1 MRYVASL
8 LAVLG
13 AVWLGLS
20 GHLEPLLLGLGLL
33 SCVAVVA
40 LARRM
45 RLIDNEG
52 APIQLSLRAL
62 AYTPWLLWQ
71 IFRANVDVALRILHP
86 RMPIDPRVI
95 RVKAGQRS
103 DVARV
108 VYANSITLTPGTI
121 SLVVQDNRIQVH
133 AIDKSGLEQ
142 LKQDEMNRRV
152 AQIEGR
158 QP

>member
-20 GHLEPLLLGLGLL
+20 GHFESLLLGLGLL
-33 SCVAVVA
+33 SCVAVAA

-45 RLIDNEG
+45 RLVDAEG
-52 APIQLSLRAL
+52 APIQLGLRAL

-71 IFRANVDVALRILHP
+71 ILRANVDVALRILRP
-86 RMPIDPRVI
+86 GLPIDPRVI
-95 RVKAGQRS
+95 RVKTSQRS

-108 VYANSITLTPGTI
+108 VYANSITLTPGTV
-121 SLVVQDNRIQVH
+121 SLRVEGGEIEVH
-133 AIDKSGLEQ
+133 ALTAEAAADLRSGRM
-142 LKQDEMNRRV
+142 DRRV
-152 AQIEGR
+152 SWMER
-158 QP
+158 RR

>member
-1 MRYVASL
+1 

-33 SCVAVVA
+33 SCIAVVA

-45 RLIDNEG
+45 RLIDHEG

-71 IFRANVDVALRILHP
+71 IFRANVDVALRILRP

-95 RVKAGQRS
+95 RVRAGQRS

-108 VYANSITLTPGTI
+108 VYANSITLTPGTV
-121 SLVVQDNRIQVH
+121 SLRLEGDEIEVH
-133 AIDKSGLEQ
+133 ALTAEAAADLQSGSM
-142 LKQDEMNRRV
+142 DRRV
-152 AQIEGR
+152 SWMEHR
-158 QP
+158 R